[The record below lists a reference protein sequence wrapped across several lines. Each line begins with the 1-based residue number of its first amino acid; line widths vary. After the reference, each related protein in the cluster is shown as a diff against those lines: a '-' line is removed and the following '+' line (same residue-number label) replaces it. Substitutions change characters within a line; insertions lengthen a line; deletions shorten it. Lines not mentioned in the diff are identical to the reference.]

1 MSKKKIIVIGID
13 GGTWTILNQLIER
26 GKAPF
31 FSHLCKNG
39 IYGVL
44 RSITPPVTAPAWTSF
59 LTGQNPG
66 KHGLYDFQRIDFATN
81 NRNLTF
87 STDCKSANIM
97 DYLDDEEKRSLFINV
112 PLTYPPRPINGV
124 LIAGFPVPLESD
136 FVYPPEMQKEI
147 KKLNYII
154 DWTEIYK
161 SKKSLSKVSMIKMA
175 DKSQIDVFA
184 SMLKQDEWDL
194 AMIVISGTDHIAHL
208 EWQKGNIKGVKNY
221 YAYIDSVL
229 SRLHQEGLFD
239 DATIVVMS
247 DHGFGGASY
256 SFFMN
261 TWLNKEGY
269 LSFKAEKDE
278 TYDLFLKGFRDTV
291 YGKRNGILSMMLK
304 TIGLTRENLIYFG
317 KKTGLIKL
325 EQYLPHSVISV
336 FPSYEF
342 SIDWD
347 RTMAYMISNASKGIN
362 INLQGREKTGI
373 VARKEYDRVRKE
385 IVQKLRELKTED
397 GRSIFQIA
405 EIRED
410 VYFGPFVTDAP
421 DIVTWPFPD
430 FKIRIGT
437 NQKNYMRRVT
447 EAQHTLN
454 GIYIFSGED
463 FLSGEHG
470 KEISIMD
477 ITPTIMHIMGL
488 PVSEDMDGKVAINF
502 FAPDSSA
509 KKRPVQFRKPLS
521 ANRNLSRAEISEEGI
536 AEKLKALGYL

>member
-1 MSKKKIIVIGID
+1 
-13 GGTWTILNQLIER
+13 
-26 GKAPF
+26 
-31 FSHLCKNG
+31 
-39 IYGVL
+39 
-44 RSITPPVTAPAWTSF
+44 
-59 LTGQNPG
+59 
-66 KHGLYDFQRIDFATN
+66 
-81 NRNLTF
+81 
-87 STDCKSANIM
+87 
-97 DYLDDEEKRSLFINV
+97 
-112 PLTYPPRPINGV
+112 
-124 LIAGFPVPLESD
+124 
-136 FVYPPEMQKEI
+136 MQKEI
-147 KKLNYII
+147 KKLKYII

-175 DKSQIDVFA
+175 DKSQIEVFA

-247 DHGFGGASY
+247 DHGFSGALY

-261 TWLNKEGY
+261 TWLSKEGY
-269 LSFKAEKDE
+269 LSFKTEKDD
-278 TYDLFLKGFRDTV
+278 TYDVFLREFRNTV
-291 YGKRNGILSMMLK
+291 YGKRKNILSKMLR
-304 TIGLTRENLIYFG
+304 TIGLTRENLIYIG

-325 EQYLPHSVISV
+325 EQYLPHSIISV
-336 FPSYEF
+336 FPSHEF
-342 SIDWD
+342 SIDWSK
-347 RTMAYMISNASKGIN
+347 TKAYMVSNASKGIN
-362 INLQGREKTGI
+362 INLFGREKTG
-373 VARKEYDRVRKE
+373 VVTRKEYDRLRKE
-385 IVQKLRELKTED
+385 IVEKLRELKTNN
-397 GRSIFQIA
+397 GSLIFQIA

-410 VYFGPFVTDAP
+410 VYFGPFITDAP

-437 NQKNYMRRVT
+437 NQKNYIRRVT
-447 EAQHTLN
+447 EAQHAFN

-463 FLSGEHG
+463 FLFGEHG
-470 KEISIMD
+470 EEISIMD
-477 ITPTIMHIMGL
+477 ITPTVMHIMGL
-488 PVSEDMDGKVAINF
+488 PVSEDMDGKVAINL

-521 ANRNLSRAEISEEGI
+521 VNRYVSKAEISEEGI